1 MRQEMTDRQP
11 KQIENT
17 TIINHNQ
24 ELQENVMPMTWMFN
38 VSFLFNNQ

>member
-1 MRQEMTDRQP
+1 MYTYCMLVIKVSSNYYYE
-11 KQIENT
+11 KV
-17 TIINHNQ
+17 